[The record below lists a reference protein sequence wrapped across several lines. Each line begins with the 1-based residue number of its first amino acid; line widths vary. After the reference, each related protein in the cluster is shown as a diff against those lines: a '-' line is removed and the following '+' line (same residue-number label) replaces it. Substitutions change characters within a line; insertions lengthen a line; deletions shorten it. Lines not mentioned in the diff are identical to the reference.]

1 MAKKQKQNKY
11 TFFKGND
18 EYGNG
23 GHSAVLELEQ
33 KCRQNYINKFY
44 NIWMS
49 KFKWSG
55 LDAEIK
61 DQQENF
67 IMRKFWSDG
76 TVAGRKVPGLDVMAY
91 MPYAGM
97 EYDMY
102 DFPSKVTLVNLRGVS
117 QVLVPQTP
125 QVVGKDVVIGW
136 CQPNHK
142 PIEAVVR
149 YYVDRMVQ
157 VDMVINT
164 NLNLM
169 KMPFL
174 IGVNE
179 IDKDKMKNI
188 VDRIL
193 ANEVVIFASLEELNK
208 VQALATQT
216 PYIVDKLVAHKR
228 GLEQALM
235 TYMGVDNNGSENLEQ
250 THVSVDA
257 VNANNDVIN
266 DYGYAIESEIKKW
279 IEQMNRVFGRNI
291 SIEATSKP
299 VSSVKED
306 NNGGVEN
313 EETNNQM
320 VFYLKR
326 NCGTL

>member
-1 MAKKQKQNKY
+1 MAKKNKY
-11 TFFKGND
+11 KFFKSNSEYED
-18 EYGNG
+18 EGQT
-23 GHSAVLELEQ
+23 SVLEVEQ
-33 KCRQNYINKFY
+33 RCKQNYINKFY

-55 LDAEIK
+55 LDEEIK
-61 DQQENF
+61 DKQENF

-76 TVAGRKVPGLDVMAY
+76 TLAARKVENAGILAF

-97 EYDMY
+97 ELDMY

-117 QVLVPQTP
+117 QVLVPVTP

-142 PIEAVVR
+142 PIAAVVS

-157 VDMVINT
+157 IDMVINT

-174 IGVNE
+174 VGVDE
-179 IDKDKMKNI
+179 VDKDKMKDI
-188 VDRIL
+188 VKRIL
-193 ANEVVIFASLEELNK
+193 NNEVVVFTSLEEINK

-216 PYIVDKLVAHKR
+216 PYIIDKLNEHKR
-228 GLEQALM
+228 GLEQEVM
-235 TYMGVDNNGSENLEQ
+235 TYLGVDNNGSSSLEQ

-279 IEQMNRVFGRNI
+279 IEQVNKVFSRELA
-291 SIEATSKP
+291 IENVSAP
-299 VSSVKED
+299 VNTVHEEPMEEPK
-306 NNGGVEN
+306 N
-313 EETNNQM
+313 EEVNN
-320 VFYLKR
+320 
-326 NCGTL
+326 